1 MKLRLSTENKNL
13 KASLNLPGS
22 KSISNRLL
30 ILRAFFPQLQIE
42 NLSDSDDTRVLQ
54 KALKS
59 NENTIDV
66 GHAGTAMRF
75 LTAYFSVQKG
85 RETILTG
92 SPRMKERP
100 IGILVEALRNLGA
113 DISYLEKEGF
123 PPLKITGKKPASAKT
138 SLEANVSSQYVSAL
152 MLIALAF
159 PDGLEIELKN
169 QPTSYPYI
177 QMTQSVLEEIGIKC
191 IFEKHKITI
200 QNKVSLPEKPIFV
213 EPDWSSASYFFSLVA
228 LSDSAE
234 IILKNLKKNSI
245 QGDSVLPEI
254 YGALGVETSFSENGI
269 LLKKTKKPLPT
280 SVDLN
285 LSDNPDL
292 AQTIAVSCLGLGI
305 KCKLSGL
312 HTLKIKETDRLL
324 AMKTELE
331 KFGAKVFL
339 TGDSLEMEPPSKL
352 QKNIKV
358 KTYDDHRMAM
368 AFAPLAIKTPIVIE
382 NPEVVSK
389 SYPGFWED
397 FKKMG
402 FELA

>member
-1 MKLRLSTENKNL
+1 
-13 KASLNLPGS
+13 
-22 KSISNRLL
+22 
-30 ILRAFFPQLQIE
+30 
-42 NLSDSDDTRVLQ
+42 
-54 KALKS
+54 
-59 NENTIDV
+59 
-66 GHAGTAMRF
+66 
-75 LTAYFSVQKG
+75 
-85 RETILTG
+85 
-92 SPRMKERP
+92 
-100 IGILVEALRNLGA
+100 
-113 DISYLEKEGF
+113 
-123 PPLKITGKKPASAKT
+123 
-138 SLEANVSSQYVSAL
+138 
-152 MLIALAF
+152 
-159 PDGLEIELKN
+159 
-169 QPTSYPYI
+169 
-177 QMTQSVLEEIGIKC
+177 MTQSVLEEIGIKC